1 MRFGSKSGV
10 ATSGAPSPS
19 GRPDIGGSG
28 SPAPST
34 TRPGG
39 VAAVPILADL
49 TRSGIAKSGLDN
61 SALDNSGLSK
71 SDLADPLADP
81 CADPCI
87 DPCADRPGMVAFGDP
102 TGGLGRKTALV
113 DGSGGGCGGSP
124 EAIRCCTDPAASG
137 RSAPAEGLAGSEPIE
152 AWSGLPVVADPPLVR
167 GVLGDEP
174 AAGEADESGGRA
186 ASRPLPSGGAFPE
199 FTAYPPCRTNHCRY
213 HPSPLAW

>member
-49 TRSGIAKSGLDN
+49 ARSGIAKSGLGN
-61 SALDNSGLSK
+61 SGLGNSGLSK

-81 CADPCI
+81 CADPGI
-87 DPCADRPGMVAFGDP
+87 DPCANRLGMVAFGDP
-102 TGGLGRKTALV
+102 AGGLGRKAALV
-113 DGSGGGCGGSP
+113 DASGGGCAGSP
-124 EAIRCCTDPAASG
+124 AAIRCRTEPAPSG

-152 AWSGLPVVADPPLVR
+152 AWSGLPVVADPPLAPE
-167 GVLGDEP
+167 VLGDEP
-174 AAGEADESGGRA
+174 AAEEAAESRGRA

-199 FTAYPPCRTNHCRY
+199 FTAYPPC
-213 HPSPLAW
+213 

>member
-49 TRSGIAKSGLDN
+49 ARSGIAKSGLGN
-61 SALDNSGLSK
+61 SGLGNSGLGNSGLGNSGLSK

-81 CADPCI
+81 CADLGI
-87 DPCADRPGMVAFGDP
+87 DPCANRLGLVA
-102 TGGLGRKTALV
+102 LR
-113 DGSGGGCGGSP
+113 
-124 EAIRCCTDPAASG
+124 DPA
-137 RSAPAEGLAGSEPIE
+137 
-152 AWSGLPVVADPPLVR
+152 
-167 GVLGDEP
+167 
-174 AAGEADESGGRA
+174 GGWAR
-186 ASRPLPSGGAFPE
+186 
-199 FTAYPPCRTNHCRY
+199 
-213 HPSPLAW
+213 